1 MQEKLIVDCL
11 TNETQIVMAVEE
23 VSEVNLA
30 YFIDIKTAEIK
41 QLLLESNETQLVDAP
56 ITYDKK
62 LEWREYRKV
71 LRELLTDPVFPNV
84 AIPDKPE

>member
-11 TNETQIVMAVEE
+11 TNETQIVRAAEE
-23 VSEVNLA
+23 ISEVNLA
-30 YFIDIKTAEIK
+30 YFIDIKTAQIK

-62 LEWREYRKV
+62 LEWRKYRKV
-71 LRELLTDPVFPNV
+71 LRELLTDPAFPNV
-84 AIPDKPE
+84 DIPDKPE

>member
-11 TNETQIVMAVEE
+11 TNETQIVLAAEE
-23 VSEVNLA
+23 ISEVNLE
-30 YFIDIKTAEIK
+30 YFIDIKTAQIK

-71 LRELLTDPVFPNV
+71 LRELLTDPAFPNV
-84 AIPDKPE
+84 VIPDKPE

>member
-30 YFIDIKTAEIK
+30 YFSDIKTAQIK

>member
-23 VSEVNLA
+23 VAEVNSA
-30 YFIDIKTAEIK
+30 YFSDIKTAQIK
-41 QLLLESNETQLVDAP
+41 QLLSESNETQLVDAP

-71 LRELLTDPVFPNV
+71 LRELLSDPAFPNV
-84 AIPDKPE
+84 ELPNPPE

>member
-11 TNETQIVMAVEE
+11 TNETLIVMAVEE

-30 YFIDIKTAEIK
+30 YFSDIKTSQIK

-71 LRELLTDPVFPNV
+71 LRELLTDPAFPNV
-84 AIPDKPE
+84 VIPDKPE

>member
-30 YFIDIKTAEIK
+30 YFSDIKTAQIK

-71 LRELLTDPVFPNV
+71 LRELLTDPAFPNV
-84 AIPDKPE
+84 VIPDKPE

>member
-30 YFIDIKTAEIK
+30 YFIDIKTAQIK
-41 QLLLESNETQLVDAP
+41 QLLLESNETQLVDAS

-71 LRELLTDPVFPNV
+71 LRELLTDPAFPNIV
-84 AIPDKPE
+84 IPDKPE